1 MTGWRSALPAAL
13 LLVVASTQMFLAR
26 TEALSAWKGG
36 GFGMF
41 ASLDEARFR
50 HVRVFVDAPGRSEET
65 DVGGSMA
72 DVAERAATLPSR
84 AWLERTARAAVTRER
99 RHDRPVKR
107 VRVEVWRDSFHPVS
121 LRATR
126 ERLRTLT
133 VDVD

>member
-1 MTGWRSALPAAL
+1 MNGWRSTLPAAL
-13 LLVVASTQMFLAR
+13 LLAVASTQMLLAR

-50 HVRVFVDAPGRSEET
+50 HVRVFVDAPGRSEEA
-65 DVGGSMA
+65 DIGGSIA

-84 AWLERTARAAVTRER
+84 TWLERTVGAIVARER
-99 RHDRPVKR
+99 RHERPVSR

-133 VDVD
+133 MDVD